1 MHLHLPV
8 WIVGDTEPGTWAY
21 PGSGSMRKS
30 EGVGGRTGHVKEETP
45 MGVATLLGRWGEVL
59 RDSVRNHEEYASDPS
74 R

>member
-1 MHLHLPV
+1 
-8 WIVGDTEPGTWAY
+8 
-21 PGSGSMRKS
+21 MRKS